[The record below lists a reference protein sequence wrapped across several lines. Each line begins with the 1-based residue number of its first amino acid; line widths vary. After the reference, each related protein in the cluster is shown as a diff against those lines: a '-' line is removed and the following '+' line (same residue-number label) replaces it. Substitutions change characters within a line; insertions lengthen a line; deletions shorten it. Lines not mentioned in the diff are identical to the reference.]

1 MEHQLDLFDAL
12 YEDFKFDTNKP
23 LRVVELF
30 SGIGFQSM
38 GMELAEIPYEVVA
51 ISEIDKFAI
60 LAYASIHTDYLKI
73 RDDYDFQ
80 LSKEEMVEI
89 LQRKNVD
96 VRPSTNIERVKDFWL
111 ADKLSNNLGDISL
124 LTGDDF
130 PKNIDVMTYSFPC
143 QDLSKA
149 GQQSGLGKGTR
160 SGLVYEVLRIL
171 QELKEI
177 NNLPKMPIMENVV
190 DLVQAK
196 FVKQW
201 QGIQQEI
208 EKIGYVNYQQTLNAK
223 EYGIAQNRDRV
234 FMVSLLGDYNYNFPK
249 PFELKYRLKNYL
261 EEEVDDKYYLS
272 DAMYGYLT
280 SEHEKFSRKEVFE
293 RNIKGKEEDIAAT
306 ITTRETNVPTSTFID
321 MDLVEEDNYLL
332 IPEATT
338 RGYKEAYDG
347 DGVYIN
353 RPHQKRG
360 VVQDGMI
367 QTLKTSGN
375 DVGVVV
381 NDIPVCLNSKVD
393 GKQPSLQDRIY
404 DSDAIATAVTT
415 SFHPSYTEPTM
426 TTSENDV
433 GVVDAKKELCNK
445 IIEQGLVEEMDMIRH
460 SYTSNRMENLARKE
474 SENNMSA
481 TITTRADTLGVV
493 VETDAGV
500 VENRFFSQA
509 LETLAENDVE
519 YGDSISAYNKKVDRS
534 GTSPT
539 ITTRPEG
546 LKTAILPVTQSLRI
560 RKLTPRE
567 TGRLMGMNDNHIDRQ
582 EKTTSNAQMYKQ
594 HGNGIVAQVI
604 GLIIGM
610 AYYDDENELREKV
623 ITNSHMWIK

>member
-12 YEDFKFDTNKP
+12 YENFKFDTNKP

-60 LAYASIHTDYLKI
+60 LAYASIHTDYLKV

-80 LSKEEMVEI
+80 LSKEEMVDI

-124 LTGDDF
+124 LKGDDF
-130 PKNIDVMTYSFPC
+130 PKDIDVMTYSFPC

-208 EKIGYVNYQQTLNAK
+208 EKLGYVNYQQTLNAK

-234 FMVSLLGDYNYNFPK
+234 FMVSLLGEYNYNFPK
-249 PFELKYRLKNYL
+249 EFELEYRLKDYL
-261 EEEVDDKYYLS
+261 EDEVDDKYYLS

-293 RNIKGKEEDIAAT
+293 RNLKGKDDDI
-306 ITTRETNVPTSTFID
+306 
-321 MDLVEEDNYLL
+321 L
-332 IPEATT
+332 IPEATA

-375 DVGVVV
+375 DVRVVV
-381 NDIPVCLNSKVD
+381 S
-393 GKQPSLQDRIY
+393 
-404 DSDAIATAVTT
+404 
-415 SFHPSYTEPTM
+415 
-426 TTSENDV
+426 
-433 GVVDAKKELCNK
+433 AKKELCNK
-445 IIEQGLVEEMDMIRH
+445 IVEQGLVEEMDMIRH
-460 SYTSNRMENLARKE
+460 SYTNNRMEDLSRKE
-474 SENNMSA
+474 NENNISA
-481 TITTRADTLGVV
+481 TIPTRADTLGVV
-493 VETDAGV
+493 VEADGVYLHDSERFRKDPLQGLSRSLKANKHDSGVVVSEIIDLKSSDKFRRKPQKEISPAILTDTRLSV
-500 VENRFFSQA
+500 KETRVENRFYQQA

-519 YGDSISAYNKKVDRS
+519 YGDSVSAYNKKVDRS

-546 LKTAILPVTQSLRI
+546 LKTAILPVTESLRI

-623 ITNSHMWIK
+623 ITNSHMWIKEKERKHE